1 MLSAAPPI
9 PPSPADG
16 LTGPLPCLLNPDIVA
31 ALQHLRIIHIAGLT
45 QNEAFHTLGV
55 AQTLAHNILTSAEPP
70 DYINLDQDTQFES
83 QTLTAERDAARR
95 DSAAHAQRAATL
107 SDQLT
112 QALTIGPNNNNNGN
126 HDHGEGKDFPDIFLF
141 NGTDPS
147 QIRAW
152 IDKLR
157 IKMAAEER
165 RYPSEQAQLRYA
177 FSRLSGA
184 AFNQVRSY
192 LDEST
197 GTIRMDTLNDFI
209 AKIRAVYDDPDR
221 ANTALKKLKI
231 GTKFST
237 FPLYLAEFRRLVG
250 DLDLND
256 AAQKQQLE
264 DGLTPAL
271 KNAIILR
278 DGITTLTQMVAA
290 CQEMDAAFCA
300 QEAEQGT
307 TRSTNQPRPPNQAPR
322 PVPASTPTG
331 PSSVHP
337 TDTNSGNY
345 GAAPMNLSA
354 AEKQKHRTE
363 RMARGECTYCGTLG
377 HFRINCAQRLAKEA
391 RDLRIAQ
398 LGPSTPAAAA
408 PAAAAAVAPAAP
420 ASGNALSPTA
430 ELATVGTT
438 I

>member
-1 MLSAAPPI
+1 MSSAAPPI

-16 LTGPLPCLLNPDIVA
+16 LTGPFPRLLNPDIIA
-31 ALQHLRIIHIAGLT
+31 ALQQLRIIHIAGLT

-55 AQTLAHNILTSAEPP
+55 AQTLAQNILTSAEPP
-70 DYINLDQDTQFES
+70 DYMNLNQDTRFEN

-112 QALTIGPNNNNNGN
+112 QALTIGANNNNNNGN

-141 NGTDPS
+141 DGTDPS
-147 QIRAW
+147 QVRTW

-157 IKMAAEER
+157 IKMAAQER

-184 AFNQVRSY
+184 AFNQIRSY
-192 LDEST
+192 LDEGT
-197 GTIRMDTLNDFI
+197 GTIRIDTLNDFI
-209 AKIRAVYDDPDR
+209 AEIQAVYDDPDR
-221 ANTALKKLKI
+221 ARTARTAVKKLKM

-271 KNAIILR
+271 KNALILR
-278 DGITTLTQMVAA
+278 GGITTLTQMVAA
-290 CQEMDAAFCA
+290 CQEIDAAFRA

-307 TRSTNQPRPPNQAPR
+307 ARPTNQPRSEAPR
-322 PVPASTPTG
+322 PASTTAPASTPTA
-331 PSSVHP
+331 PSPAHP
-337 TDTNSGNY
+337 TYTNSGNY

-354 AEKQKHRTE
+354 AEKQKRRAE
-363 RMARGECTYCGTLG
+363 RMVRGECTYCGTLG

-398 LGPSTPAAAA
+398 LEPSTPAAT
-408 PAAAAAVAPAAP
+408 APAAP
-420 ASGNALSPTA
+420 ASGNASSPTA
-430 ELATVGTT
+430 
-438 I
+438 